1 MTKET
6 SSKTVTFTLYPH
18 DMEVIKRLRNGIFQ
32 DVEII
37 ANTSEV
43 LRYLLRHAPEKLD
56 ADSFLDCREKMQTE
70 DGRGKKRK

>member
-1 MTKET
+1 MTKDN
-6 SSKTVTFTLYPH
+6 SSERITFTLFPQ
-18 DMEVIKRLRNGIFQ
+18 DVEVIKRLRNGIFA

-43 LRYLLRHAPEKLD
+43 LRYLLRHAPDKLD
-56 ADSFLDCREKMQTE
+56 SASFLDCREKMQTE

>member
-1 MTKET
+1 MTKDN
-6 SSKTVTFTLYPH
+6 SSERVTFTLYPK
-18 DMEVIKRLRNGIFQ
+18 DVEIIKRLRNGIFA

-43 LRYLLRHAPEKLD
+43 LRYLLRNAPEKLN
-56 ADSFLDCREKMQTE
+56 AASFLDCREKMQTE

>member
-1 MTKET
+1 MTKDAASERI
-6 SSKTVTFTLYPH
+6 TFTLYAK
-18 DMEVIKRLRNGIFQ
+18 DMEVIKRLRNGIFA

-56 ADSFLDCREKMQTE
+56 AASFLDCREKMQTE